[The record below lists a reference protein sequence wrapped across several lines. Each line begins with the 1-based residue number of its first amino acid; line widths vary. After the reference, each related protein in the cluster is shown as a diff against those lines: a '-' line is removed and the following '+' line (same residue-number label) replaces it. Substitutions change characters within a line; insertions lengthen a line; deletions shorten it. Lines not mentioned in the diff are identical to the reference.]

1 MAFVRALAAA
11 KGLFSTGSKTA
22 AKAMSKGASGFTS
35 VMALGIPTYMGY
47 SNAEKGQKL
56 QGTVKGLA
64 EGLVYAYMP
73 QLFFAEI
80 AGSAL
85 EGAGNWYMER
95 MHQGPW
101 ERFNA
106 GRPNF
111 GGGFKDTQQAATMR
125 QRALEEMQRSH
136 INARSVLG
144 SEARTYHRSGAYSGR
159 W

>member
-1 MAFVRALAAA
+1 MAFVRALAMAR
-11 KGLFSTGSKTA
+11 GLFSKGSATA
-22 AKAMSKGASGFTS
+22 AKAMSKGGMGFTS
-35 VMALGIPTYMGY
+35 AMALGIPTVMGY
-47 SNAEKGQKL
+47 SGADKGHKL
-56 QGTVKGLA
+56 QGAVKGLA

-73 QLFFAEI
+73 QMFFAEL
-80 AGSAL
+80 AGGAL
-85 EGAGNWYMER
+85 EGTGNWYMER

-106 GRPNF
+106 GMPNF
-111 GGGFKDTQQAATMR
+111 GGSFKDTQQAATMR
-125 QRALEEMQRSH
+125 QRALEEMRRSH

>member
-1 MAFVRALAAA
+1 MAFVKTLAMAR
-11 KGLFSTGSKTA
+11 GLFSKGSATA
-22 AKAMSKGASGFTS
+22 AKAMSKGGMGFTS
-35 VMALGIPTYMGY
+35 VMALGIPAVMGY
-47 SNAEKGQKL
+47 QSAEKGQKL
-56 QGTVKGLA
+56 QGTIKGLA
-64 EGLVYAYMP
+64 EGIVYAYMP
-73 QLFFAEI
+73 QLFFAEM
-80 AGSAL
+80 AGKGL

-111 GGGFKDTQQAATMR
+111 GGGFRDTQQAATMR
-125 QRALEEMQRSH
+125 QRALDEMQRSH